1 MYDISDLKV
10 GTVFEYEG
18 EPYVVVESQ
27 HTKMGRG
34 GAVLKTKIK
43 GLTNGVT
50 LNASFRSS
58 DKFNPVNIERKKAQY
73 LYSEG
78 KSFFFMD
85 QNSYEQL
92 SLGAEFIGS
101 AKNFLIE
108 GEVYQLQLYKGNP
121 ISIDLPIKMDFTVTE
136 AEKGLKGDTA
146 SSATKPVKIETGL
159 SVNVPLFVKKGDRI
173 RVDTRDGSYV
183 ERAK

>member
-10 GTVFEYEG
+10 GTVFEYEK

-34 GAVLKTKIK
+34 GAILRVKIK
-43 GLTNGVT
+43 NLVSGAT
-50 LNASFRSS
+50 LGTTFRSS
-58 DKFNPVNIERKKAQY
+58 DKFSPVNIERKKAQF

-78 KSFFFMD
+78 ANYFFMD
-85 QNSYEQL
+85 QTSYEQL
-92 SLGAEFIGS
+92 SLGSEFVGT
-101 AKNFLIE
+101 ANNYLLE
-108 GEVYQLQLYKGNP
+108 GEVYQLQVYDGRP
-121 ISIDLPIKMDFTVTE
+121 ISIDLPIKMEFLVTE

-146 SSATKPVKIETGL
+146 SAATKPIKIETGL
-159 SVNVPLFVKKGDRI
+159 SVNVPLFIKNGDKI